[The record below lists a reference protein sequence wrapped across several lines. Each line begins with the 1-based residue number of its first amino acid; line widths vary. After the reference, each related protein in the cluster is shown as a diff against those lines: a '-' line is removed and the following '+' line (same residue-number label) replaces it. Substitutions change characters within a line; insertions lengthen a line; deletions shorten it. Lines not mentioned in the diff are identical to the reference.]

1 MRERRRCTKRCT
13 KRRNTQTSARS
24 CIMTDMKSATLADF
38 MDQQKRNDLT
48 LARPPHNVGRLT
60 SCKVRRICT
69 SASHPT
75 RRTRS
80 FTSAILVSV
89 WLYQLWSTIGS
100 IAKSGTK
107 VGFFFFF
114 SLYSRWF
121 NISLGIHGAA
131 QLWLTFLIGQ
141 FGVGFYSTYLQ
152 GVHYVR

>member
-1 MRERRRCTKRCT
+1 MFRRKKIVVRERWRCTKRCT
-13 KRRNTQTSARS
+13 KRRSMQTSARS

-38 MDQQKRNDLT
+38 MDQRKRNDLT

-69 SASHPT
+69 SASRPT

-107 VGFFFFF
+107 VGFFFF
-114 SLYSRWF
+114 SVYTVV
-121 NISLGIHGAA
+121 G
-131 QLWLTFLIGQ
+131 LTFL
-141 FGVGFYSTYLQ
+141 
-152 GVHYVR
+152 